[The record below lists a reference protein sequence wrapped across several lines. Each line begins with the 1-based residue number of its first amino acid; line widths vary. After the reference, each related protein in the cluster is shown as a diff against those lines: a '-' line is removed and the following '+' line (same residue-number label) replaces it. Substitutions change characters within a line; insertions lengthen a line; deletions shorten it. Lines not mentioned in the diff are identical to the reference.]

1 VLGAYAG
8 PSSAMQMLRV
18 TAFDDRKQLGIQLE
32 KTIQHNEMYE
42 RLFGTLDP
50 NVRRWVDYML
60 RIQGQ
65 YRWKNMIFNAQLAL
79 KYSYNYY
86 WYQETATEFRGMNYT
101 GDLPAAMLQTGILWR
116 L

>member
-1 VLGAYAG
+1 
-8 PSSAMQMLRV
+8 
-18 TAFDDRKQLGIQLE
+18 
-32 KTIQHNEMYE
+32 
-42 RLFGTLDP
+42 
-50 NVRRWVDYML
+50 ML

-65 YRWKNMIFNAQLAL
+65 YRWKNMIFNAQLAM

-86 WYQETATEFRGMNYT
+86 WFQKSDTETRGMNYT

>member
-1 VLGAYAG
+1 LV
-8 PSSAMQMLRV
+8 RV
-18 TAFDDRKQLGIQLE
+18 SAFDAKKQFAVQLE
-32 KTIQHNEMYE
+32 RTLQNREIYE
-42 RLFGTLDP
+42 RLFGLQDP

-60 RIQGQ
+60 RFQGQ
-65 YRWKNMIFNAQLAL
+65 YRFKNMIFNAQLAL